1 MSEIFDQFF
10 DIHQAKMGDDKK
22 FVVTG
27 CAKLSALF
35 QIELF
40 YPDFDKHSI
49 INIILRL
56 IEWYSGTGI

>member
-1 MSEIFDQFF
+1 MRMIKEKIR
-10 DIHQAKMGDDKK
+10 IK
-22 FVVTG
+22 VITG
-27 CAKLSALF
+27 WAKLSALF

-49 INIILRL
+49 IDIILRL

>member
-1 MSEIFDQFF
+1 MKTDGIYV
-10 DIHQAKMGDDKK
+10 I
-22 FVVTG
+22 TG
-27 CAKLSALF
+27 CAKLPVLF

>member
-1 MSEIFDQFF
+1 M
-10 DIHQAKMGDDKK
+10 QAEQDG
-22 FVVTG
+22 FPRQYLTG